1 VGEYLNKQGLAK
13 IQIDVPLAKMFN
25 EGEALNNNNTMPVGG
40 EYEVG
45 CYQPAVVALDRNGKA
60 LFSWSSVARA
70 SNFGGAAGRPRAKEV
85 WEAVSTSLAGDFSQ
99 ANWHPPSTYNTIQSK
114 IPLQVLY
121 LCLMANGNFISP
133 KFFVFDQHGNGSVKY
148 MMLTA
153 WAKIATAGI
162 TIGSTM
168 AMKPETRI
176 PLAVGIASWGLLMR
190 HLYGEKLS
198 VGFKADVEEPEE
210 IKALLAQPKARM

>member
-1 VGEYLNKQGLAK
+1 VGEYLNKQGLAN
-13 IQIDVPLAKMFN
+13 IEIDVPLAKLLFS
-25 EGEALNNNNTMPVGG
+25 EGDASSGTVPVGG
-40 EYEVG
+40 DYEVG

-85 WEAVSTSLAGDFSQ
+85 WGAVSTSLAGNFSQ
-99 ANWHPPSTYNTIQSK
+99 VNWHPPSTYNTMHSK
-114 IPLQVLY
+114 IPLPVFY

-133 KFFVFDQHGNGSVKY
+133 KFFVFDQYGNGSIKY

-162 TIGSTM
+162 AIGSTM
-168 AMKPETRI
+168 AMEPQTRI
-176 PLAVGIASWGLLMR
+176 PLAVGIVSWGLLMR
-190 HLYGEKLS
+190 HLYGERLRYA
-198 VGFKADVEEPEE
+198 FKADVGEPEE
-210 IKALLAQPKARM
+210 VKALMAQPKARI